1 MWNLRSLLIYTYFSL
16 KIMYTYKIK
25 NSPTVFVVSFS
36 IYKLTF
42 NGNYA
47 WRFIYRLSL
56 FNFLIIMFSVASGG
70 KRGIAFVRN
79 VTHCSSGRTT
89 SLTNAWVRRLFCAP
103 DGILARRQFTHKWLP
118 SVSSYGHSH
127 VTSTKK
133 YTESMKR
140 TSLQNEVKL
149 CLNFKRFFLLSRLFH
164 LS

>member
-1 MWNLRSLLIYTYFSL
+1 M
-16 KIMYTYKIK
+16 
-25 NSPTVFVVSFS
+25 VSFS

-47 WRFIYRLSL
+47 WRFTYRLSL

-79 VTHCSSGRTT
+79 VTYCSSGRTT
-89 SLTNAWVRRLFCAP
+89 SITNARVRRLFCSP

-127 VTSTKK
+127 VTGTKEISRINE
-133 YTESMKR
+133 TNLSSKR
-140 TSLQNEVKL
+140 SETLLKFQKTFFVKPII
-149 CLNFKRFFLLSRLFH
+149 S
-164 LS
+164 S